1 MLIGFKV
8 KNYKSFNELTH
19 FSMVAG
25 RTRNFENHIMKK
37 NNLDILKFSAL
48 FGANASGK
56 TNFTKA
62 ISYSKNLVLHGL
74 EGISSNEYC
83 RIKENNI
90 KVPSYFEYEI
100 EKDGKLYSYGFEIN
114 IFSGII
120 ISEWL
125 IDMTKKTPLIIFE
138 RDATKRSITSKVKF
152 KNKTN
157 SAPFISCMKE
167 MENNNNIFFLNELSR
182 RLLLSGKYNE
192 ELDDFINVFD
202 FFINDLQIIGQ
213 NEGIKF
219 NYLTKY
225 KENIIE
231 LLSKLGIDISK
242 IEEIDSSLEEIRSK
256 LNEYSYTMFMR
267 DLRFKKNTSSKDS
280 EAIRI
285 KDSIYII
292 RFDKANV
299 DVKAL
304 KIKHNFS
311 DTYFDTYEESA
322 GTLRILELIDILL
335 AENKVF
341 IIDEIDRCLHPSLT
355 TKFVETFLESKNKN
369 VQLIITSHES
379 KLLTFDILRRDEV
392 WFAEKEKNGETI
404 LYSLEQFKNDARF
417 DRKIDK
423 AYLDGRYGAVPVFNI
438 GEVKNANNKR

>member
-8 KNYKSFNELTH
+8 KNYRSFNELTH
-19 FSMVAG
+19 FSMIAG
-25 RTRNFENHIMKK
+25 RTRNFENHIMEK
-37 NNLDILKFSAL
+37 NNLAILKFSTL

-62 ISYSKNLVLHGL
+62 ISYSKNLILYGI
-74 EGISSNEYC
+74 EGISPNEYC
-83 RIKENNI
+83 RIKENNAKI
-90 KVPSYFEYEI
+90 PSYFEYEI

-114 IFSGII
+114 ISSGTI

-138 RDATKRSITSKVKF
+138 RDAKKHIITSKIKF
-152 KNKTN
+152 KNKNN
-157 SAPFISCMKE
+157 STPFISCMKE

-182 RLLLSGKYNE
+182 RLLLSGIYNE
-192 ELDDFINVFD
+192 ELEDFINVFD

-219 NYLTKY
+219 NYLTKN
-225 KENIIE
+225 KENIIG

-242 IEEIDSSLEEIRSK
+242 IEEVDSSLEEIKSK
-256 LNEYSYTMFMR
+256 LNEYSYAMFTR
-267 DLRFKKNTSSKDS
+267 DLKFKKSTGSKS
-280 EAIRI
+280 GEAIRI

-292 RFDKANV
+292 RFDKANI

-304 KIKHNFS
+304 KIKHNYS

-322 GTLRILELIDILL
+322 GTLRILELIDVLL
-335 AENKVF
+335 AENRVF

-379 KLLTFDILRRDEV
+379 KLLTFNILRRDEV

-423 AYLDGRYGAVPVFNI
+423 AYLEGRYGAVPVFNI
-438 GEVKNANNKR
+438 NEGKDENSK